1 MIFSLPL
8 LLGLA
13 HGVSDAAAGLL
24 VGLIIQRGSANINFM
39 ILQYNLL
46 AFGLQPVAGILLDRI
61 NLPRQGAAA
70 GLLLTLTGLAIIP
83 ISLPLAI
90 LLIGL
95 GSAGLH
101 AGGGSVAISST
112 PGKATAVG
120 VFAAFGVVGLALGG
134 LASVNAAETT
144 RFVLMAL
151 LAVLACLAWF
161 IPQASI
167 QLPGRDEQITQR
179 GLLLLLV
186 LVTAVALRSTVWV
199 GAPGNLARYTH
210 VTLWLALSAGTGKLL
225 GGFGADRFGWKRWM
239 LLTMLGAGLLLVLSS
254 AWLPGMMF
262 GVLLLQ
268 SVTPLS
274 VAAVARSL
282 PRFPALAAS
291 LTFGTAII
299 AGGLPFFILPAGWFS
314 PAILAVTLALS
325 AALYS
330 FALKNEQH
338 PKRS

>member
-1 MIFSLPL
+1 VILSLPL

-39 ILQYNLL
+39 ILQYKLL
-46 AFGLQPVAGILLDRI
+46 AFGLQPVVGILLDRI
-61 NLPRQGAAA
+61 NRPRQGAAI

-90 LLIGL
+90 LFIGL

-112 PGKATAVG
+112 PGKASAVG

-134 LASVNAAETT
+134 LASVNAAETA

-151 LAVLACLAWF
+151 LTLLACLAWF
-161 IPQASI
+161 TPQANI
-167 QLPGRDEQITQR
+167 LLPGMAEQFTKR
-179 GLLLLLV
+179 GFLLLVV
-186 LVTAVALRSTVWV
+186 LVTAIALRSTVWV
-199 GAPGNLARYTH
+199 GAPGNLARYANI
-210 VTLWLALSAGTGKLL
+210 TLWLALSAGTGKLL
-225 GGFGADRFGWKRWM
+225 GGFGADRFGWQRWM
-239 LLTMLGAGLLLVLSS
+239 LLTLLGAGLLLIFSS
-254 AWLPGMMF
+254 AWLPGMML

-299 AGGLPFFILPAGWFS
+299 AGGLPFFILPPGWFTS
-314 PAILAVTLALS
+314 AILAVTLTLS
-325 AALYS
+325 VALYS

-338 PKRS
+338 SSRS